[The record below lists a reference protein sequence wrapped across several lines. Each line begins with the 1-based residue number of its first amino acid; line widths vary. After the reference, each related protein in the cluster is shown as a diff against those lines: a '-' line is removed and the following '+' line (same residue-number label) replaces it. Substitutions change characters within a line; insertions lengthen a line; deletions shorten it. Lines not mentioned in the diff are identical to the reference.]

1 MLWGG
6 DMIYVVSYDVQKCVC
21 CYRRRVRPC
30 TARARTRT
38 PLQCTHTRTYAC
50 QVFKLVFERAF
61 FYDASFI
68 FSCLPTERRRSC
80 SLYGG
85 IRIENA
91 YIFRRKHDLSSSL
104 TTQN

>member
-61 FYDASFI
+61 FLRRFFHI
-68 FSCLPTERRRSC
+68 FMLA
-80 SLYGG
+80 YG
-85 IRIENA
+85 A
-91 YIFRRKHDLSSSL
+91 
-104 TTQN
+104 TA